1 MEKIK
6 LITIVNMKKILGLD
20 LGTTSIGWALVNE
33 AESREEKSS
42 IIKVGVRVNPLTV
55 EEQGNFQKG
64 KSITTNSDRTQKRTA
79 RRNLQRYKLRRDNL
93 VEVMSTA
100 GWIDDSTVLAEQG
113 PRTTF
118 ETLKLRAKAVSE
130 EISLEQLARV
140 LLSINRKRGYKSS
153 RKAKNSDEGSLIDG
167 MAVARILYDNDI
179 TPGQFVCE
187 RISKGKYSIPDFYN
201 SDLEREL
208 DLIWKKQ
215 KSYYPELFTDGLRD
229 NLRGKNKAQVWKICE
244 SALGVSGKKRQKKG
258 RELIAEN
265 YLWRSMAI
273 TEKLSLEELTCV
285 LQEIAGQIASSSGYL
300 GKISDRSKEL
310 YFADET
316 VGQYLVRKFTEN
328 PNFSSRNVVFYRQD
342 YLDEFERIWETQRQ
356 FHSEMTPELK
366 HEIRDIVI
374 FYQRPLKSKKSL
386 INICPFEQR
395 TVNVVSDAVQ
405 KARVVGPRVCP
416 KSSPVYQ
423 EFKIWQILNN
433 CRIDGEQIPMNARVS
448 LFNELTWK
456 RKISKSDVIKSIYG
470 SIRRNMDLNF
480 AELDGNSTMSSLLT
494 CYLKML
500 ENKGTDITGYDK
512 LSSEKLLAQLRK
524 QFSSN
529 GWDTGVLEFDALAED
544 IERQPL
550 YRLWH
555 LLYSYEGDK
564 STTGNRS
571 LITKLSE
578 FFGFDEESSRIL
590 ASASFTQDYGS
601 LSVKAIRKILPFM
614 KQEGQDY
621 SSACAS
627 AGFRHSAKSLTREE
641 IAARELKD
649 RMDLL
654 PKNTLRNPVVE
665 KILNQMA
672 NVVNAII
679 EEYGRPD
686 EIRIELARE
695 LKKSAKEREQM
706 TSAISRSTKEY
717 DEIEKLLKDKLGV
730 QNVSRND
737 IIRYR
742 LYQEL
747 KDNGYK
753 TLYSDMYIPFETLFS
768 KNIEIEHII
777 PQARLFDDSFSNKTL
792 EYSDVNKEKGN
803 TTAMDY
809 VLQKYGE
816 SGAEIYRHRVE
827 KLFDLNA
834 IGRTKMKHLLMRES
848 DIPDGFINRD
858 LRDSQY
864 IAKKAKEMLEDVV
877 RYVVTTTGSVTDRLR
892 EDWQLIN
899 VMQEL
904 NWDKYDALGMTE
916 IREDKDG
923 RRIRRIK
930 DWTKRNDHRHHA
942 MDALTIA
949 FTKRSHIQYLN
960 YLNARLQKSG
970 NPDEQ
975 AINLEDYVL
984 EDLSDIEPVKLNAV
998 VRTIENSQL
1007 YRDGGKLRFCPP
1019 MPLDEFRAEARRHLE
1034 AALVSVKAK
1043 NKVVTR
1049 NVNITKKSGGV
1060 NRKIQLT
1067 PRGQLH
1073 NETVYGKIR
1082 RYTTVEEKVGSG
1094 FTEEKILTVAK
1105 KSYREALLKRL
1116 SEFGGDPKKAFTGKN
1131 SLDKNP
1137 LWLDEVH
1144 GEQMPMKVKVVN
1156 FTENYTIRKDIG
1168 KDLKVEKVVDSG
1180 IRSILK
1186 ARLNE
1191 YGGDPA
1197 KAFVNLDENP
1207 IWLNKEKGI
1216 SIKRVTISGVAN
1228 AIPLHDMHD
1237 NIGDSIVN
1245 KAGNII
1251 PSDYVS
1257 LSNNHHVA
1265 IYSDADGNYHE
1276 NVVSFFEATARAID
1290 GVPVVDREFNKD
1302 LGWNF
1307 LFSMKRNEYF
1317 VFPNPKTGFDPNEI
1331 DLMNPENYSLISPN
1345 LFRVQKLTTGDYYF
1359 RQHLETTVEER
1370 AELKDITWKR
1380 ITSFAPLKGV
1390 VKVRI
1395 NHLGEIVAVG
1405 EY

>member
-1 MEKIK
+1 
-6 LITIVNMKKILGLD
+6 MKKILGLD

-33 AESREEKSS
+33 AESGEEKSS

-64 KSITTNSDRTQKRTA
+64 KSITTNSGRTLKRTA

-93 VEVMSTA
+93 LEVMRKA
-100 GWIDDSTVLAEQG
+100 GWINDSTVLAEQG

-118 ETLKLRAKAVSE
+118 ETLGLRAKAATE
-130 EISLEQLARV
+130 EISLEQFARV

-179 TPGQFVCE
+179 TPGQFAYE
-187 RISKGKYSIPDFYN
+187 RICEGKYSIPDFYN

-208 DLIWKKQ
+208 DLVWEKQ
-215 KSYYPELFTDGLRD
+215 KSYYPELLTDELRE
-229 NLRGKNKAQVWKICE
+229 NLRGKNKSQVWKICE

-258 RELIAEN
+258 RELMFEN
-265 YLWRSMAI
+265 YLWRSMAL
-273 TEKLSLEELTCV
+273 TEKLSLEDFTYV
-285 LQEIAGQIASSSGYL
+285 LQEISGQIASSSGYL

-310 YFADET
+310 YFAHET
-316 VGQYLVRKFTEN
+316 VGQYLVRNFTEN
-328 PNFSSRNVVFYRQD
+328 PHFSSRNVVFYRQD
-342 YLDEFERIWETQRQ
+342 YLDEFERIWETQKH
-356 FHSEMTPELK
+356 FHNGMTPELK

-374 FYQRPLKSKKSL
+374 FYQRPLKSQKSL
-386 INICPFEQR
+386 ISICPFEQR
-395 TVNVVSDAVQ
+395 TVNTVTDGVQ
-405 KARVVGPRVCP
+405 KVRIVGPRVCP

-456 RKISKSDVIKSIYG
+456 GKISKSDVIKSVYG
-470 SIRRNMDLNF
+470 STRRGMDLNF

-512 LSSEKLLAQLRK
+512 LPSEKLLPLLKK
-524 QFSSN
+524 QFTNN
-529 GWDTGVLEFDALAED
+529 GWDAGLLEFNSLAD
-544 IERQPL
+544 NIEQQPL

-564 STTGNRS
+564 SQTGNKS
-571 LITKLSE
+571 LIAKLSE
-578 FFGFDEESSRIL
+578 YFGFDEESARIL
-590 ASASFTQDYGS
+590 AAASFTQDYGS
-601 LSVKAIRKILPFM
+601 LCVKAIRKILPYM

-621 SSACAS
+621 STACAS
-627 AGFRHSAKSLTREE
+627 AGYRHSAKSLTREE
-641 IAARELKD
+641 IASRELKE
-649 RMDLL
+649 RMELL

-665 KILNQMA
+665 KILNQMV
-672 NVVNAII
+672 NVVNAVI

-686 EIRIELARE
+686 EVRIELARE

-706 TSAISRSTKEY
+706 TSAIAKSTKEY
-717 DEIEKLLKDKLGV
+717 EEVEKILKEKLGV
-730 QNVSRND
+730 RNISHND

-753 TLYSDMYIPFETLFS
+753 ALYSDRYIPFEQLFS

-816 SGAEIYRHRVE
+816 AGAETYRHKIE
-827 KLFDLNA
+827 KLFDANA
-834 IGRTKMKHLLMRES
+834 IGRTKMKHLLMRET

-892 EDWQLIN
+892 EDWQLVN

-930 DWTKRNDHRHHA
+930 NWTKRNDHRHHA

-949 FTKRSHIQYLN
+949 FTKRSYIQYLN

-970 NPDEQ
+970 EADEQ
-975 AINLEDYVL
+975 TINLEDYVL
-984 EDLSDIEPVKLNAV
+984 EDLSNVEPVRLNAI

-1007 YRDGGKLRFCPP
+1007 YWDGGKRRFCPP
-1019 MPLDEFRAEARRHLE
+1019 MPLDEFRAEARHHLE

-1049 NVNITKKSGGV
+1049 NVNVTKKSGGV
-1060 NRKIQLT
+1060 NKTVQLT

-1073 NETVYGKIR
+1073 NETVYGKVR
-1082 RYTTVEEKVGSG
+1082 HYATSDEKVGSG

-1116 SEFGGDPKKAFTGKN
+1116 YEFDGDPKKAFCGKN

-1137 LWLDEVH
+1137 VYVNDSH
-1144 GEQMPMKVKVVN
+1144 SEQVPPKVKIVN
-1156 FTENYTIRKDIG
+1156 FSESYAARKEIG

-1186 ARLNE
+1186 ARLDE
-1191 YGGDPA
+1191 YGGDPT
-1197 KAFVNLDENP
+1197 KAFTNLEENP

-1216 SIKRVTISGVAN
+1216 SIKRVTITRVSN
-1228 AIPLHDMHD
+1228 ATPLHDRHD
-1237 NIGDSIVN
+1237 NVGNNLVDEN
-1245 KAGNII
+1245 DNII

-1257 LSNNHHVA
+1257 LNNNHHVA
-1265 IYSDADGNYHE
+1265 IYTDADGNYHE

-1290 GVPVVDREFNKD
+1290 GAPIVDREFNRE

-1331 DLMNPENYSLISPN
+1331 DLMNPENYPLISSN
-1345 LFRVQKLTTGDYYF
+1345 LFRVQKLSAMNYVF
-1359 RQHLETTVEER
+1359 RHHLETNVEENL
-1370 AELKDITWKR
+1370 ELKDITWKR
-1380 ITSFAPLKGV
+1380 IGAFASLKGI

-1395 NHLGEIVAVG
+1395 NHIGEIVAVG

>member
-1 MEKIK
+1 
-6 LITIVNMKKILGLD
+6 MKKILGLD
-20 LGTTSIGWALVNE
+20 LGTASIGWALVNE
-33 AESREEKSS
+33 AETAEEKSS
-42 IIKVGVRVNPLTV
+42 IVKVGVRVNPLTAD
-55 EEQGNFQKG
+55 EQSGFQKG
-64 KSITTNSDRTQKRTA
+64 KSITTNSDRTQKRIA

-93 VEVMSTA
+93 LEVMGKA

-153 RKAKNSDEGSLIDG
+153 RKTKNSDEGSLIDG

-179 TPGQFVCE
+179 TPGQFVYGRICE
-187 RISKGKYSIPDFYN
+187 GKYSVPDFYN

-208 DLIWKKQ
+208 DLVWEKQ
-215 KSYYPELFTDGLRD
+215 KTYYPELLTDELRN
-229 NLRGKNKAQVWKICE
+229 NLRGKSKSQVWKICE

-258 RELIAEN
+258 RELMEEN
-265 YLWRSMAI
+265 YQWRSKALA
-273 TEKLSLEELTCV
+273 EELNLEEFTCV

-310 YFADET
+310 YFAGET

-328 PNFSSRNVVFYRQD
+328 PHFSSRNIVFYRQD
-342 YLDEFERIWETQRQ
+342 YLDEFERIWETQKR
-356 FHSEMTPELK
+356 FHFGMTPELK

-374 FYQRPLKSKKSL
+374 FYQRPLKSQKSL
-386 INICPFEQR
+386 VSICPFEKK
-395 TVNVVSDAVQ
+395 TVNVVSDGVQ
-405 KARVVGPRVCP
+405 KSRIVGPRVCP

-433 CRIDGEQIPMNARVS
+433 CRIGGEQIPMNARIS

-456 RKISKSDVIKSIYG
+456 RKLSKSDVIKSVYG
-470 SIRRNMDLNF
+470 SMRRGVDLNF

-512 LSSEKLLAQLRK
+512 LSSDKLLSQLRK
-524 QFSSN
+524 QFTDN
-529 GWDTGVLEFDALAED
+529 GWDTGLLAFDSLAED
-544 IERQPL
+544 IEHQSL

-564 STTGNRS
+564 SPTGSQALVDR
-571 LITKLSE
+571 LSE
-578 FFGFDEESSRIL
+578 SFGFDEESSRIL
-590 ASASFTQDYGS
+590 AAVSFTQDYGS
-601 LSVKAIRKILPFM
+601 LSAKAIRKILPYM
-614 KQEGQDY
+614 ELEGQDY

-627 AGFRHSAKSLTREE
+627 AGYRHSAKSLTREE
-641 IAARELKD
+641 IASRELKD
-649 RMDLL
+649 RMELL

-665 KILNQMA
+665 KILNQMV
-672 NVVNAII
+672 NVVNAVM

-686 EIRIELARE
+686 EVRIELARE

-717 DEIEKLLKDKLGV
+717 EEIEKVLKDKRGGLD
-730 QNVSRND
+730 VSRND
-737 IIRYR
+737 IVRYR

-753 TLYSDMYIPFETLFS
+753 TLYSDRYLPFEQLFS

-803 TTAMDY
+803 STAMDY

-816 SGAEIYRHRVE
+816 GGAETYRRRVE
-827 KLFDLNA
+827 KLFESNA
-834 IGRTKMKHLLMRES
+834 IGRTKMNHLLMRES

-877 RYVVTTTGSVTDRLR
+877 RYVVTTTGSITDRLR
-892 EDWQLIN
+892 EDWQLVN

-942 MDALTIA
+942 MDAITIA
-949 FTKRSHIQYLN
+949 FTKRSYIQYLN
-960 YLNARLQKSG
+960 YLNARLQKNG
-970 NPDEQ
+970 DEDEPL
-975 AINLEDYVL
+975 INLEDYVL
-984 EDLSDIEPVKLNAV
+984 EDLGNIEPVQLNAV
-998 VRTIENSQL
+998 VRAIEKSQL
-1007 YRDGGKLRFCPP
+1007 YWDGGKRRFCPP

-1060 NRKIQLT
+1060 NRKVQLT

-1082 RYTTVEEKVGSG
+1082 RYMVSEEKVGSG
-1094 FTEEKILTVAK
+1094 FTEEKI
-1105 KSYREALLKRL
+1105 
-1116 SEFGGDPKKAFTGKN
+1116 
-1131 SLDKNP
+1131 
-1137 LWLDEVH
+1137 
-1144 GEQMPMKVKVVN
+1144 
-1156 FTENYTIRKDIG
+1156 
-1168 KDLKVEKVVDSG
+1168 
-1180 IRSILK
+1180 
-1186 ARLNE
+1186 
-1191 YGGDPA
+1191 
-1197 KAFVNLDENP
+1197 
-1207 IWLNKEKGI
+1207 
-1216 SIKRVTISGVAN
+1216 
-1228 AIPLHDMHD
+1228 
-1237 NIGDSIVN
+1237 
-1245 KAGNII
+1245 
-1251 PSDYVS
+1251 
-1257 LSNNHHVA
+1257 
-1265 IYSDADGNYHE
+1265 
-1276 NVVSFFEATARAID
+1276 
-1290 GVPVVDREFNKD
+1290 
-1302 LGWNF
+1302 
-1307 LFSMKRNEYF
+1307 
-1317 VFPNPKTGFDPNEI
+1317 
-1331 DLMNPENYSLISPN
+1331 
-1345 LFRVQKLTTGDYYF
+1345 
-1359 RQHLETTVEER
+1359 
-1370 AELKDITWKR
+1370 
-1380 ITSFAPLKGV
+1380 
-1390 VKVRI
+1390 
-1395 NHLGEIVAVG
+1395 
-1405 EY
+1405 